1 MFDESFSLELEHYG
15 KELDFLVQTLQLTI
29 DINRNF
35 NNDRNY
41 LSQVSIV
48 NQNLG
53 NFPQGKAPIDE
64 RLEDHL

>member
-41 LSQVSIV
+41 LSQVSII
-48 NQNLG
+48 NQN
-53 NFPQGKAPIDE
+53 
-64 RLEDHL
+64 